1 MSRGRQETRTV
12 EVFSVPKHL
21 VSPGW
26 VRLQSFVRVH
36 REICYKDKRSEEIAF
51 YISSL
56 PDATPATVF
65 ATGIRGHWSIENSLH
80 YVKDVT
86 LKEDASRIR
95 TKCGPEN
102 MSILRNIVLNIL
114 RRFHF
119 TNIAQALRIIG
130 HDMKQLKKM
139 VLA

>member
-1 MSRGRQETRTV
+1 MPE
-12 EVFSVPKHL
+12 HL
-21 VSPGW
+21 VSAGW
-26 VRLQSFVRVH
+26 VGLRSFVRVH
-36 REICYKDKRSEEIAF
+36 RDVCHDGKQSEEVAF

-56 PDATPATVF
+56 PDTTPAAVF

-95 TKCGPEN
+95 TKYGPEN
-102 MSILRNIVLNIL
+102 MSILRNITLNIL

-119 TNIAQALRIIG
+119 TNIAQAIRIVG
-130 HDMKQLKKM
+130 HDMRRLEKM